1 MGSLA
6 DTLIKRGK
14 AEGIAVGKAEGLA
27 AGEALGKAKGLAAG
41 EALGE
46 AKGLAAGKAE
56 GLAAGEALGK
66 ADTLRTFLIRRFGPL
81 PADVRARIDAAD
93 LDQLDA
99 WLDRLLDAP
108 TLEAVFG
115 PDTSQ

>member
-27 AGEALGKAKGLAAG
+27 AGEALGKAEGLAAG
-41 EALGE
+41 EALGK
-46 AKGLAAGKAE
+46 AK